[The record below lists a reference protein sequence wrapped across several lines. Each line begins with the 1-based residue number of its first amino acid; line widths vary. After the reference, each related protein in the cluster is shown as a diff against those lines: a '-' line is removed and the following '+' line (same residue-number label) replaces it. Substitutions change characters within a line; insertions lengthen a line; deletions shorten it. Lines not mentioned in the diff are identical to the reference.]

1 MLRFVIICNKS
12 FMYFTLP
19 TEYVRDFA
27 WALSFSAVVFNKM
40 IKALHCKPF
49 IVSSHLIFKTL
60 GSSVKQTRSLAASK
74 GMIDINDF
82 AGVRQGIE
90 QFDDRREVR
99 SSIAAL
105 SFTSRLGRE

>member
-1 MLRFVIICNKS
+1 
-12 FMYFTLP
+12 
-19 TEYVRDFA
+19 
-27 WALSFSAVVFNKM
+27 
-40 IKALHCKPF
+40 
-49 IVSSHLIFKTL
+49 
-60 GSSVKQTRSLAASK
+60 
-74 GMIDINDF
+74 MIDINDF